1 MQVKSEADAK
11 LFINKEELAINAG
24 DKRKR
29 YGYARF
35 SSTLGRCFDFTLG
48 LILLILASPVFL
60 IIAAAIKL
68 NDGGPVFYKQLR
80 MGYQKKLFTI
90 YKFRTLTPDADKV
103 IGDEVLDIKHK
114 VATPYGNFLRN
125 TRLDE
130 LPQLINVLK
139 GEMSLVGPRPIVEN
153 EIKKYG
159 EYFDY
164 FTAVKPGITGLWQV
178 SGRND
183 IDYDERVHLDVWYTR
198 NWSIELDI
206 QILLQTIS
214 VVLLRKG
221 SY

>member
-1 MQVKSEADAK
+1 M
-11 LFINKEELAINAG
+11 
-24 DKRKR
+24 
-29 YGYARF
+29 
-35 SSTLGRCFDFTLG
+35 
-48 LILLILASPVFL
+48 
-60 IIAAAIKL
+60 
-68 NDGGPVFYKQLR
+68 
-80 MGYQKKLFTI
+80 
-90 YKFRTLTPDADKV
+90 
-103 IGDEVLDIKHK
+103 
-114 VATPYGNFLRN
+114 
-125 TRLDE
+125 
-130 LPQLINVLK
+130 
-139 GEMSLVGPRPIVEN
+139 GPRPIVEN

-183 IDYDERVHLDVWYTR
+183 IDYDERVNLDVWYTR